1 MGVIAKTWHISAI
14 VSSTSTKISQTKVK
28 GFDNVWKKLLLVLCV
43 KLLKKNTVNK
53 LKIAK
58 KNEHEKIMISQK
70 KIKVQFIMSDLG
82 AIVALLQVENSDDLI
97 VWAGG
102 QIDGVVR
109 EVDGLDDVTVLE
121 VQLLFA
127 RNGVPNLER

>member
-1 MGVIAKTWHISAI
+1 
-14 VSSTSTKISQTKVK
+14 
-28 GFDNVWKKLLLVLCV
+28 
-43 KLLKKNTVNK
+43 LLKKNTVNK

-97 VWAGG
+97 V
-102 QIDGVVR
+102 
-109 EVDGLDDVTVLE
+109 
-121 VQLLFA
+121 
-127 RNGVPNLER
+127 

>member
-1 MGVIAKTWHISAI
+1 
-14 VSSTSTKISQTKVK
+14 
-28 GFDNVWKKLLLVLCV
+28 
-43 KLLKKNTVNK
+43 LLKKNKVNK

-58 KNEHEKIMISQK
+58 KNEHEKIIISQN

-109 EVDGLDDVTVLE
+109 KVDRLDDVTVLE

-127 RNGVPNLER
+127 RHGVPNLETEF